1 MKKYSR
7 IFGYLG
13 SYKSGILLYFLFI
26 ILSVVFS
33 IVSVGMLMPFLEL
46 IFNGDKSTAKEL
58 LKDTTN
64 PVVKLI
70 RDALSDSINNS
81 PNRTE
86 GLLNTLGLICIFIV
100 VSIFLKNLFLY
111 LSYYVLNPMKNNVV
125 NRLRSDLYHKILHLP
140 IGYFTEKRKGD
151 LISRITNDIGEVEIS
166 VVGTLE
172 GWVRDPLSI
181 ILNFAFLFYLSPQL
195 TLFLL
200 LFIPVIGFVIGRIS
214 RSLKKQSMDA
224 AIKYGESVSVLDET
238 LSGLRVIKAF
248 NIETLLKNKF
258 FRINEELLIAK
269 NKIGYRRD
277 LASPMSEFL
286 GVVVFAAI
294 LWYGGSRIISGAIP
308 LEGSAFI
315 GYLALFYNIINPAK
329 SISLAFSNMQKGS
342 AAIGRI
348 EEVLKTPITVDDNVN
363 GKPLQSFNEKIEF
376 RNVSFAYDDAVI
388 LDNINLTIEKGKT
401 IALVGSSG
409 AGKSTLADLVP
420 RFHAIPLE
428 GSAFIGY
435 LALFY
440 NIINPA
446 KSISLAF
453 SNMQKGSAAIG
464 RIEEV
469 LKTPITVDDNVNGK
483 PLQSFN
489 EKIEFRNV
497 SFAYDDAVILDNINL
512 TIEKG
517 KTIALVGSSGAGK
530 STLADLV
537 PRFHDVTGGEVLID
551 GVNIKDY
558 SLQSVRSLMS
568 IVTQEPILFN
578 DTIAN
583 NIRLG
588 KPAATEQD
596 IVDAAKV
603 ANAHS
608 FITDKEKGYETNIG
622 DRGTK
627 LSGGERQRM
636 TIARAVIKNPPI
648 LILDEATSSLDTES
662 ERLVQDAINNMM
674 QNRTSIVIAHRLS
687 TIRHADEIIVLQK
700 GRIVERGTHDQ
711 LLAQT
716 GFYKRLVEMQEVR

>member
-1 MKKYSR
+1 MNGLMKES
-7 IFGYLG
+7 
-13 SYKSGILLYFLFI
+13 S
-26 ILSVVFS
+26 
-33 IVSVGMLMPFLEL
+33 
-46 IFNGDKSTAKEL
+46 
-58 LKDTTN
+58 N
-64 PVVKLI
+64 PVIKYV
-70 RDALSDSINNS
+70 RDTLLDSINNS
-81 PNRTE
+81 KDKTS
-86 GLLNTLGLICIFIV
+86 GLLKTLGLICIIIV
-100 VSIFLKNLFLY
+100 ISIFLKNLFLY
-111 LSYYVLNPMKNNVV
+111 LSYYVLNPMKNSIV
-125 NRLRSDLYHKILHLP
+125 NRLRSELYHKILHLP

-151 LISRITNDIGEVEIS
+151 LISRITNDIGEVENS

-172 GWVRDPLSI
+172 GWVRDPLTI
-181 ILNFAFLFYLSPQL
+181 IVNFAFLFYLSPQL

-200 LFIPVIGFVIGRIS
+200 VFIPVIGFVIGRIS
-214 RSLKKQSMDA
+214 RSLKKQSMEA
-224 AIKYGESVSVLDET
+224 AIRYGESVSVLDET
-238 LSGLRVIKAF
+238 LGGLRVIKAF
-248 NIETLLKNKF
+248 NIESLLKNKF
-258 FRINEELLIAK
+258 FTINDELLRAK
-269 NKIGYRRD
+269 NQIGYRRD

-294 LWYGGSRIISGAIP
+294 LWYGGSRIITGNIS

-363 GKPLQSFNEKIEF
+363 GKLLQSFDNKIEF
-376 RNVSFAYDDAVI
+376 KNV
-388 LDNINLTIEKGKT
+388 
-401 IALVGSSG
+401 
-409 AGKSTLADLVP
+409 
-420 RFHAIPLE
+420 RF
-428 GSAFIGY
+428 
-435 LALFY
+435 
-440 NIINPA
+440 
-446 KSISLAF
+446 
-453 SNMQKGSAAIG
+453 
-464 RIEEV
+464 
-469 LKTPITVDDNVNGK
+469 T
-483 PLQSFN
+483 
-489 EKIEFRNV
+489 
-497 SFAYDDAVILDNINL
+497 YDDAVILDNINL

-551 GVNIKDY
+551 GTNIKDY

-588 KPAATEQD
+588 KQAAKEEEIIQ
-596 IVDAAKV
+596 AAKV
-603 ANAHS
+603 ANAHD
-608 FITDKEKGYETNIG
+608 FIMHKEIGYETNIG
-622 DRGTK
+622 DRGSK
-627 LSGGERQRM
+627 LSGGERQRL

-700 GRIVERGTHDQ
+700 GEIVERGTHDQ
-711 LLAQT
+711 LLSQN
-716 GFYKRLVEMQEVR
+716 GFYRKLVEMQEVR